1 MLINK
6 RGDWMDEFK
15 KDAMGNDN
23 DSRRIDMEKMGEEYG
38 FRIEKLDHVCDLTD
52 TKRYEKIEL
61 SDLEIGRLNALASD
75 IPTAA
80 AAGAI
85 SNMYTI
91 TFPKG
96 IQSTLTKLNQGGYS
110 TLLKGADGKFVGT
123 ASLYPATT
131 QALLLGTFTA
141 LSFATGQFFLSAI
154 NKELKEINRKLD
166 EIISLLHEDKK
177 CELFAE
183 IKYVKDVFNNCRY
196 IVSNE
201 VLCNAK
207 IIGLQ
212 NSQKIALSDI
222 EFYKKLLI
230 VTVEKEKNI
239 DEKNL
244 DGIMKIA
251 DTLILSLQLYLMS
264 IITEVL
270 CIKQVVDEGYK
281 NSQIESLYDYSVAC
295 KNALSASFSKIQDRL
310 NNGKN
315 KKKEELLKKVEKKI
329 EAIDNFDIGKMK
341 EEIKDRM
348 RLMNQSVTYII
359 QGEQVARKI

>member
-23 DSRRIDMEKMGEEYG
+23 DTRRIDMEKMGEEYG
-38 FRIEKLDHVCDLTD
+38 FRIEKSDPVYDLTD
-52 TKRYEKIEL
+52 TKKYEKIEL
-61 SDLEIGRLNALASD
+61 SDFEIGRLNELASA

-110 TLLKGADGKFVGT
+110 SLLKGADGKFVGT
-123 ASLYPATT
+123 ASLYLATQ

-183 IKYVKDVFNNCRY
+183 IKYVKDVFNNWRY
-196 IVSNE
+196 IVGNDA
-201 VLCNAK
+201 LCNAK
-207 IIGLQ
+207 IVGLQ
-212 NSQKIALSDI
+212 SSQKIALSDM
-222 EFYKKLLI
+222 EFYKKLLYD
-230 VTVEKEKNI
+230 TVVKEKNI
-239 DEKNL
+239 DENNL

-251 DTLILSLQLYLMS
+251 DTLILSHQLYLMS
-264 IITEVL
+264 IITEVS
-270 CIKQVVDEGYK
+270 CINQVDAKYI
-281 NSQIESLYDYSVAC
+281 NSQIESIKDYSNEC
-295 KNALSASFSKIQDRL
+295 KNALSDSFSKIEDRIEH
-310 NNGKN
+310 GKN
-315 KKKEELLKKVEKKI
+315 KKKDELLIKVGKRKKE
-329 EAIDNFDIGKMK
+329 IDKFDIGKMT
-341 EEIKDRM
+341 EEIEKRM

-359 QGEQVARKI
+359 QGEQVVRKI

>member
-15 KDAMGNDN
+15 KDAMDNDN
-23 DSRRIDMEKMGEEYG
+23 NSRRIDMEKMGEEYG
-38 FRIEKLDHVCDLTD
+38 FQIDKLDYVRDLTD
-52 TKRYEKIEL
+52 TEKYEKIEL
-61 SDLEIGRLNALASD
+61 SKFEIWRLNELVSA

-141 LSFATGQFFLSAI
+141 LSIATGQFFLSVI

-196 IVSNE
+196 IVRNDA
-201 VLCNAK
+201 LCNAK
-207 IIGLQ
+207 IVGLQ
-212 NSQKIALSDI
+212 SSQKIALSDM
-222 EFYKKLLI
+222 EFYKRLLEN
-230 VTVEKEKNI
+230 TVEQEKNI

-244 DGIMKIA
+244 DRIMKIA
-251 DTLILSLQLYLMS
+251 DTLILSHQLFLMS
-264 IITEVL
+264 IITEVS
-270 CIKQVVDEGYK
+270 CINQVDEGYI
-281 NSQIESLYDYSVAC
+281 NSQIDSIKFYSGAC
-295 KNALSASFSKIQDRL
+295 KKVLSDSYSKIEDRI

-315 KKKEELLKKVEKKI
+315 KKKEELRKKVIEKK
-329 EAIDNFDIGKMK
+329 EAIDNFDIGKME
-341 EEIKDRM
+341 EEIRKRM
-348 RLMNQSVTYII
+348 SLMNQSVTYII
-359 QGEQVARKI
+359 QGEQVARII